1 MNKKIIFKYINSYVT
16 IWGTLQE
23 INPRAYSM
31 YEDGWSKQHYLD
43 NPKIIVK
50 TNIGDFCVQNNN
62 LYEVPQILIKS
73 ISEIF
78 DFETSDTYRIIF
90 EWFNESVFQIDS
102 FSYDNFVVY
111 ESKIH

>member
-23 INPRAYSM
+23 VNPRAYSM

-50 TNIGDFCVQNNN
+50 TNVGDFCVQNNN
-62 LYEVPQILIKS
+62 LYVIPQILIKS
-73 ISEIF
+73 INEIF
-78 DFETSDTYRIIF
+78 DLETSDTFRIIF

-102 FSYDNFVVY
+102 FSLESFVVY
-111 ESKIH
+111 EDKIH

>member
-1 MNKKIIFKYINSYVT
+1 MNKKIIVEYINSYVT
-16 IWGTLQE
+16 IFGTAQE

-50 TNIGDFCVQNNN
+50 TNVGNFCVQHNN
-62 LYEVPQILIKS
+62 LYEVPQTLIKS
-73 ISEIF
+73 INEIF
-78 DFETSDTYRIIF
+78 DFKTSDTYPIIF
-90 EWFNESVFQIDS
+90 EWFNESVFRINS

-111 ESKIH
+111 EDKVH